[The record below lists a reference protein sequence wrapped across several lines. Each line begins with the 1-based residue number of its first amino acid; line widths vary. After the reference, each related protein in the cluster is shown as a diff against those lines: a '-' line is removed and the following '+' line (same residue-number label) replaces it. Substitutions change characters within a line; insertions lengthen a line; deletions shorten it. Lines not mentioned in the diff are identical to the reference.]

1 MISLAN
7 WLSTWCETR
16 SKFCLSKQT
25 FDAFIKT
32 LRGQACL
39 ATDLFREGF
48 DYVIPVKFQSDPL
61 ENRFSQYRQMS
72 GGNFLVSLR
81 EVMDSENILLCK
93 SLLKANVNFWED
105 NLPKILCAAENE
117 GFVDAF
123 NSLLHAPNN
132 ETMRLDEGSEEVA
145 VTVSGYVAKKLIK
158 RFKCDYANC
167 L

>member
-1 MISLAN
+1 M
-7 WLSTWCETR
+7 
-16 SKFCLSKQT
+16 
-25 FDAFIKT
+25 
-32 LRGQACL
+32 